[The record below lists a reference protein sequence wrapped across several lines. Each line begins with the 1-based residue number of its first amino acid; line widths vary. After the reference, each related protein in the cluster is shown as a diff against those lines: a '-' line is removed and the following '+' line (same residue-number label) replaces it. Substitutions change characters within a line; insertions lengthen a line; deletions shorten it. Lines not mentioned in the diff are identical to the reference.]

1 MWGMGRGR
9 FFQRGE
15 LRLALLSLIGD
26 GPKHGYE
33 LMKQLESRSGG
44 MYRASAGSV
53 YPTLQQIEDEGLA
66 VSEQSSGKRVYRITE
81 AGTREIEDEADA
93 IRRIWRRA
101 DEWGDWR
108 GVAGPEV
115 WEIARPARRLA
126 KAALR
131 AVARSDDDF
140 DRVEKI
146 RSILERATREIRD
159 LDDLDDR
166 D

>member
-1 MWGMGRGR
+1 MMHARRRHRRHHHSGRRSRYGHPIWGMGRGR

-33 LMKQLESRSGG
+33 LMKQLENRSGG

-66 VSEQSSGKRVYRITE
+66 VSEQASGKRVFRITE
-81 AGTREIEDEADA
+81 AGTREIEEEADA

-108 GVAGPEV
+108 GASSPEV
-115 WEIARPARRLA
+115 WEIARPARVSWR
-126 KAALR
+126 
-131 AVARSDDDF
+131 
-140 DRVEKI
+140 
-146 RSILERATREIRD
+146 
-159 LDDLDDR
+159 
-166 D
+166 

>member
-1 MWGMGRGR
+1 MWGTGRGR
-9 FFQRGE
+9 FFHPGE
-15 LRLALLSLIGD
+15 LRLALLSLISD

-66 VSEQSSGKRVYRITE
+66 RSEQSNGKRIYRITE
-81 AGTREIEDEADA
+81 AGTAEIEAEAET

-108 GVAGPEV
+108 GAGGPEV

-126 KAALR
+126 KAAIR
-131 AVARSDDDF
+131 AVTRADDDI
-140 DRVEKI
+140 DRVDRVRE
-146 RSILERATREIRD
+146 ILERATREIRE
-159 LDDLDDR
+159 LDDR

>member
-1 MWGMGRGR
+1 
-9 FFQRGE
+9 
-15 LRLALLSLIGD
+15 
-26 GPKHGYE
+26 
-33 LMKQLESRSGG
+33 MKQLENRSGG

-66 VSEQSSGKRVYRITE
+66 VSEQASGKRVFRITE
-81 AGTREIEDEADA
+81 AGTREIEEEADA

-108 GVAGPEV
+108 GASSPEV

-126 KAALR
+126 KAALQ
-131 AVARSDDDF
+131 AVARADEDI
-140 DRVEKI
+140 DRVERI

-159 LDDLDDR
+159 LDEND
-166 D
+166 

>member
-9 FFQRGE
+9 LFQRGE

-33 LMKQLESRSGG
+33 LMKQLENRSGG

-66 VSEQSSGKRVYRITE
+66 VSEQSNGKRVYRITE
-81 AGTREIEDEADA
+81 EGTREIESEADA

-108 GVAGPEV
+108 GASGPEV
-115 WEIARPARRLA
+115 WEIARPARLLA

-131 AVARSDDDF
+131 AVASTRDDV
-140 DRVEKI
+140 DRIDRI
-146 RSILERATREIRD
+146 RAILEKATQEI
-159 LDDLDDR
+159 LDLDDR